1 MKPFFGQ
8 EKMKLLP
15 ELYEKLL
22 KESLKSKGKMTL
34 DGNLAL
40 EKQRTC
46 KIINVDKHKNIF
58 NF

>member
-22 KESLKSKGKMTL
+22 KESLKSKGKNDTRWKL
-34 DGNLAL
+34 GSR
-40 EKQRTC
+40 KT
-46 KIINVDKHKNIF
+46 KNMQ
-58 NF
+58 NNKCR